1 MEPLQ
6 GERRPGT
13 THLRW
18 VPPDQPFHARP
29 VIALDPDGSINAEAT
44 GSLPAE
50 HAVSVGFIEE
60 AAPPEVPQ
68 HAALKGTACPLQAVV
83 LEFLP
88 VVGLKQG
95 GLVKADLTVR
105 TLRERAVE
113 YDTVVV
119 EVRVECRAESMEE
132 ADRPQLAIPGRA
144 WARAT
149 QGRSNGAEEDSE
161 DGARDVRIVVEEG
174 SPGVR
179 IVVAWSGRGFGVQSS
194 RRRA

>member
-1 MEPLQ
+1 M
-6 GERRPGT
+6 GAWSRSSANGGRARPTCGGCPADES
-13 THLRW
+13 L
-18 VPPDQPFHARP
+18 DALP
-29 VIALDPDGSINAEAT
+29 VIALDADGSIDAEAT

-68 HAALKGTACPLQAVV
+68 HAALNDV

-161 DGARDVRIVVEEG
+161 DGAGDVRIVVEEG
-174 SPGVR
+174 S
-179 IVVAWSGRGFGVQSS
+179 
-194 RRRA
+194 